1 MAEFKICITEV
12 LRKTFTIEADS
23 LEDAKS
29 LVEENYRKAGTDE
42 LFEDYILDSSD
53 LVITNVEEYEE
64 NSKDDH
70 YGI

>member
-1 MAEFKICITEV
+1 MAEFKISITEV

-29 LVEENYRKAGTDE
+29 LVEENYRKAATDI
-42 LFEDYILDSSD
+42 LFDDYILDGSD
-53 LVITNVEEYEE
+53 LIITNIEEYEE
-64 NSKDDH
+64 NSKNDH